1 MVKKFTLTEIINL
14 SLSIIILILAFFT
27 PNKNLYYGGV
37 SFLIAEILSI
47 LFVRVLP
54 LPFTSFEVTILQFQ
68 IFISIFLGTTLNFYG
83 LISEFDFLL
92 HISFGVVA
100 SVLSIP
106 FIKFFINK
114 LNLDINK
121 TQILFIIF
129 IIFCFSTTCGTL
141 WEIYEFSV
149 DKLLGLNTQN
159 NSLLDTMSDI
169 IANTIGTLSFCIIYS
184 YKHKKQAK

>member
-159 NSLLDTMSDI
+159 NSLL
-169 IANTIGTLSFCIIYS
+169 
-184 YKHKKQAK
+184 

>member
-100 SVLSIP
+100 SVLSLP

>member
-1 MVKKFTLTEIINL
+1 MIKKFTLTETINL
-14 SLSIIILILAFFT
+14 SLSIIILLLAFFT
-27 PNKNLYYGGV
+27 PNKNLYYGGG

-47 LFVRVLP
+47 LFVRLLP
-54 LPFTSFEVTILQFQ
+54 IPFTSFEVTMLQIQ
-68 IFISIFLGTTLNFYG
+68 IFISIFLGTTLNFYE
-83 LISEFDFLL
+83 LISEFDFFL
-92 HISFGVVA
+92 HISFGIVA

-106 FIKFFINK
+106 FIKFFTSK

-121 TQILFIIF
+121 THILFIIF

-149 DKLLGLNTQN
+149 DKLFRLNTQN

-169 IANTIGTLSFCIIYS
+169 IANAIGTIFFCIIYP

>member
-169 IANTIGTLSFCIIYS
+169 IANTIGTLSFCVIYS

>member
-47 LFVRVLP
+47 IFVRVLP

>member
-47 LFVRVLP
+47 IFVRVLP

-100 SVLSIP
+100 SVLSLP

>member
-184 YKHKKQAK
+184 YKDRKSVV

>member
-1 MVKKFTLTEIINL
+1 MIKKLTLTEIINL
-14 SLSIIILILAFFT
+14 TLSIIILILAFFT
-27 PNKNLYYGGV
+27 PNKDLYYGGG
-37 SFLIAEILSI
+37 SFLIADILSI
-47 LFVRVLP
+47 LFVRLLP
-54 LPFTSFEVTILQFQ
+54 LPFTSFEIAVLQIQ

-83 LISEFDFLL
+83 LISQFDFFL

-100 SVLSIP
+100 SILSIP
-106 FIKFFINK
+106 FIKFFTNK

-121 TQILFIIF
+121 THILFIIF

-149 DKLLGLNTQN
+149 DKLFGLNTQN

-169 IANTIGTLSFCIIYS
+169 IANTMGTIFFCIIYS

>member
-47 LFVRVLP
+47 IFVRVLP

-114 LNLDINK
+114 LNLYINK

>member
-14 SLSIIILILAFFT
+14 SLSIIILILAFFN

-54 LPFTSFEVTILQFQ
+54 ITFTSFEVTILQFQ

-83 LISEFDFLL
+83 LISEFDFFL
-92 HISFGVVA
+92 HISFGIVA
-100 SVLSIP
+100 SVLSLP

-169 IANTIGTLSFCIIYS
+169 IANTIGTILFCIIYS

>member
-149 DKLLGLNTQN
+149 DKLLRLNTQN

>member
-1 MVKKFTLTEIINL
+1 MIKKLTLTEIINL
-14 SLSIIILILAFFT
+14 TLSIIILLLAFFT
-27 PNKNLYYGGV
+27 PNKDLYYGGR
-37 SFLIAEILSI
+37 SFLIADILSI
-47 LFVRVLP
+47 LFVRLLP
-54 LPFTSFEVTILQFQ
+54 LPFTSFEIAVLQIQ

-83 LISEFDFLL
+83 LISQFDFFL

-100 SVLSIP
+100 SILSIP
-106 FIKFFINK
+106 FIKFFTNK

-121 TQILFIIF
+121 THLLFIIF

-149 DKLLGLNTQN
+149 DKLFGLNTQN

-169 IANTIGTLSFCIIYS
+169 IANTMGTIFFCIIYS